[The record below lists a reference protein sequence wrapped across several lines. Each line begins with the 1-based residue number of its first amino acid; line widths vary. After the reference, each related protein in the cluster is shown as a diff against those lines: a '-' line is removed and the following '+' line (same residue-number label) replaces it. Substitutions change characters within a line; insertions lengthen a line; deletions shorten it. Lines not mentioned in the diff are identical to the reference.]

1 MSNNSYEIMGQCGV
15 CNNDEKLILK
25 VFDCLIDTALTNTCL
40 DNVYNDEKGES
51 VSWAEVYEAR
61 ESLTKEFT
69 S

>member
-1 MSNNSYEIMGQCGV
+1 MNKY
-15 CNNDEKLILK
+15 NDEKLIIK

-40 DNVYNDEKGES
+40 DNVYNEKGES

>member
-1 MSNNSYEIMGQCGV
+1 MNKY
-15 CNNDEKLILK
+15 NDEKLILK

>member
-1 MSNNSYEIMGQCGV
+1 MNKY
-15 CNNDEKLILK
+15 NDEKLILK

-61 ESLTKEFT
+61 ESLTKEFA